1 MKTIKKK
8 KTIKVWHITHDSNN
22 AIPEE
27 GCKLIPMEG
36 YRQFKDYYLC
46 VPQKGLHARSAN
58 CSRYGQWKKEYFIDG
73 EFVGAGKFYKEE
85 YARKLYDA
93 GLISEAKEYLLGYRL
108 WKETK
113 LGGNHTNPYK
123 EAARVSHELIQTGG
137 KAGHKARQIIRRKII
152 QTKKSFI

>member
-1 MKTIKKK
+1 M
-8 KTIKVWHITHDSNN
+8 
-22 AIPEE
+22 
-27 GCKLIPMEG
+27 
-36 YRQFKDYYLC
+36 
-46 VPQKGLHARSAN
+46 
-58 CSRYGQWKKEYFIDG
+58 
-73 EFVGAGKFYKEE
+73 FV
-85 YARKLYDA
+85 KLYDA

-123 EAARVSHELIQTGG
+123 EAARVSHELIQAGG